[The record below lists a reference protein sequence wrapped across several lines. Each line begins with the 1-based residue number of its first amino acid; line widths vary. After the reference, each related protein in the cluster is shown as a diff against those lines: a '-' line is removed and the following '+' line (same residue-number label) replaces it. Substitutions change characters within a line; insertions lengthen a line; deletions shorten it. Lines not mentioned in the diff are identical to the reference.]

1 MFCPQCGSTKND
13 ELKFCKSC
21 GVNLDAVRQAA
32 AMRGAGEKFDWSRT
46 WVAEMFLS
54 ESERKRRKEEIERE
68 RGITPA
74 MKRYTEIKAGVITS
88 FVGIGVMIFLYVLMQ
103 GIILSGQN
111 PPSDAAILGRVWVA
125 GVIPFLVGL
134 ALIINGLFVSKRQ
147 VEIAKQGQQTGEN
160 VLSDGETPALWSADT
175 AEFIPPSFGVTE
187 RTTKH
192 LSNLSQKRV
201 EPIDAFSSDKQN
213 RSSN

>member
-1 MFCPQCGSTKND
+1 MFCPQCGSTQND

-32 AMRGAGEKFDWSRT
+32 AMRDPSEKFDWSRT

-54 ESERKRRKEEIERE
+54 ESERKRRKEQIERE
-68 RGITPA
+68 RGITPE

-88 FVGIGVMIFLYVLMQ
+88 CAGVGVMIFLYVLMK

-111 PPSDAAILGRVWVA
+111 PPSDAAILSSIWVA
-125 GVIPFLVGL
+125 GVIPFFVGV

-147 VEIAKQGQQTGEN
+147 VEIARQREQAAEK
-160 VLSDGETPALWSADT
+160 VLSDGEMPELRPAATD
-175 AEFIPPSFGVTE
+175 EFSLSSSSVTE
-187 RTTKH
+187 GTTQH
-192 LSNLSQKRV
+192 LSNPSG
-201 EPIDAFSSDKQN
+201 N
-213 RSSN
+213 R

>member
-1 MFCPQCGSTKND
+1 MFCPQCGVTQND

-32 AMRGAGEKFDWSRT
+32 AMRATGDKFDWSRT

-54 ESERKRRKEEIERE
+54 ESERKRRNEQIERE

-88 FVGIGVMIFLYVLMQ
+88 SVGVAVMIVLYVLMQ
-103 GIILSGQN
+103 GIILSGR
-111 PPSDAAILGRVWVA
+111 PSMSDAAILSHLWVA
-125 GVIPFLVGL
+125 GVIPFFVGL
-134 ALIINGLFVSKRQ
+134 ALVVNGLFVSKRQ
-147 VEIAKQGQQTGEN
+147 LEIASLGAQAVGLQ
-160 VLSDGETPALWSADT
+160 SDGETPALRPADT

-187 RTTKH
+187 GTTKH
-192 LSNLSQKRV
+192 LSNFSQKR
-201 EPIDAFSSDKQN
+201 
-213 RSSN
+213 

>member
-1 MFCPQCGSTKND
+1 MFCPQCGSTQND

-32 AMRGAGEKFDWSRT
+32 AMRDADEKFDWSRT

-54 ESERKRRKEEIERE
+54 ESERKRRKEQIERE

-88 FVGIGVMIFLYVLMQ
+88 SVGVGVMIFLYVLMQ

-111 PPSDAAILGRVWVA
+111 PASDAAILGRVWVA
-125 GVIPFLVGL
+125 GVIPFLVGV

-147 VEIAKQGQQTGEN
+147 VEFARQQKMAGEN
-160 VLSDGETPALWSADT
+160 VGKSAGET
-175 AEFIPPSFGVTE
+175 
-187 RTTKH
+187 
-192 LSNLSQKRV
+192 
-201 EPIDAFSSDKQN
+201 
-213 RSSN
+213 

>member
-1 MFCPQCGSTKND
+1 MFCPQCGSTQND

-32 AMRGAGEKFDWSRT
+32 AMRDPNEKFDWSRT

-54 ESERKRRKEEIERE
+54 ESERKRRKEQIERE
-68 RGITPA
+68 RGITPE

-88 FVGIGVMIFLYVLMQ
+88 SVGVGLMIFLYALMQ

-111 PPSDAAILGRVWVA
+111 PPSDAAILGRIWIA
-125 GVIPFLVGL
+125 GVIPFLVGV
-134 ALIINGLFVSKRQ
+134 ALIINGVFVSKRQ
-147 VEIAKQGQQTGEN
+147 VESARQQQQTGEN
-160 VLSDGETPALWSADT
+160 ILKSAGETPALRAADT

-187 RTTKH
+187 GTTKH
-192 LSNLSQKRV
+192 LSNPSQKR
-201 EPIDAFSSDKQN
+201 
-213 RSSN
+213 